1 MFEFSADDHGVTLEI
16 LETPSG
22 KRIYRVTEWEA
33 HRVFGGER
41 RVHPIGKGVH
51 DLDSLDAAY
60 EEFTAIAAKVFILS
74 KPASCSQ
81 GELLRLGER
90 HAKLTRK
97 ALLELFAEQDG
108 DEADLPRAVSLAPSS
123 VRMWVP
129 NLRLSHAAALA
140 VPLGRPY
147 HQAIR
152 DKIVR
157 LLEAAGED
165 DAKGIIGAYLERE
178 EHLFLGLEFPEE
190 WADQILYN
198 DGVSMLVSSGD
209 PENVGS
215 ADAELAKEASVE
227 DAEDMSLGTFLSA
240 TPSDRGLD

>member
-1 MFEFSADDHGVTLEI
+1 
-16 LETPSG
+16 
-22 KRIYRVTEWEA
+22 
-33 HRVFGGER
+33 
-41 RVHPIGKGVH
+41 
-51 DLDSLDAAY
+51 
-60 EEFTAIAAKVFILS
+60 
-74 KPASCSQ
+74 
-81 GELLRLGER
+81 
-90 HAKLTRK
+90 
-97 ALLELFAEQDG
+97 
-108 DEADLPRAVSLAPSS
+108 
-123 VRMWVP
+123 MWVP

-209 PENVGS
+209 PANVEP
-215 ADAELAKEASVE
+215 ADAELAKEALVE
-227 DAEDMSLGTFLSA
+227 DAEDMSLGTFLSV